1 MQEEVKKRIEAMSY
15 MYYMTCSKCG
25 HSHIETDIMITAG
38 AECVFC
44 DCGNILIPESFLL
57 KHQNV
62 IPIAI
67 AYQLVMEK
75 YGKPKYKYIYILK
88 CECNYKIGISENVN
102 NRIKQIQIGNSANI
116 EKIMSYEFES
126 AISSFLEK
134 YFHKHFADKKLNSEW
149 FELQE
154 KEIDYIRERLD
165 KAQRLNAQLITAGLN
180 FEERENIIRS
190 NFKRY

>member
-1 MQEEVKKRIEAMSY
+1 MQEEFKKRLEEMSH
-15 MYYMTCSKCG
+15 MYYMTCSECG
-25 HSHIETDIMITAG
+25 HSHMETDIMITAG

-57 KHQNV
+57 KHKDSILMSIDDEVFKSIKLKNK
-62 IPIAI
+62 
-67 AYQLVMEK
+67 EK
-75 YGKPKYKYIYILK
+75 YVYVLNCDG
-88 CECNYKIGISENVN
+88 NYKIGISENVKK
-102 NRIKQIQIGNSANI
+102 RIKQIQIGNSAYIN
-116 EKIMSYEFES
+116 EIMSYKFEAS
-126 AISSFLEK
+126 IASFIEN
-134 YFHKHFADKKLNSEW
+134 YFHKHFTDKNVNSEW

-165 KAQRLNAQLITAGLN
+165 KAQRLNAQLITAGLK